1 MYIVKYIHIIL
12 YIYNTLMD
20 VTKKLLYYT
29 YTSAVDIIYD
39 MIKYIILIIIYY
51 ININNYII
59 KYINKERPY

>member
-29 YTSAVDIIYD
+29 YTSAMDIIYD
-39 MIKYIILIIIYY
+39 MIKYIILILII
-51 ININNYII
+51 IL
-59 KYINKERPY
+59 